1 MNHMNKVALTIAT
14 EDYDH
19 VRDLFDG
26 TVAVEG
32 VDLTVLR
39 FQVEEMF
46 YRFVNH
52 REWDVSEMSFAK
64 CVGLIAA
71 GDRSLVPIP
80 VFVSRAFRHSSIYLR
95 ADSTLA
101 KPEDLIGK
109 RIGVPE
115 WAQTAAV
122 YTRGMLHHYY
132 GLDLASIN
140 WVQGGVNQA
149 GRKEKIPLH
158 LPPGI
163 NLTVQPDKSLTDMLL
178 AGEIDA
184 IMSARPPTPITEN
197 DGRIKR
203 MFSNSRED
211 EMKYWRDTGIFPI
224 MHIVVLRREVYEKHR
239 WLAANLV
246 SAFETAKNRSLKRAA
261 DVTLSM
267 FPLPWLASYSDL
279 SRSFLGDDFWPYGV
293 EKNQP
298 TLQAF
303 FDYAFEQGIAAK
315 RLEPKDFFAAETL
328 SKFKV

>member
-1 MNHMNKVALTIAT
+1 MNKVPLTLAT
-14 EDYDH
+14 GDYDH

-26 TVAVEG
+26 TVSVDG
-32 VDLTVLR
+32 VDLTILR

-46 YRFVNH
+46 YRFMNH

-95 ADSTLA
+95 ADSTLT

-132 GLDLASIN
+132 GIDLASIE
-140 WVQGGVNQA
+140 WFQGGVNQA
-149 GRKEKIPLH
+149 GRKEKIPLDM
-158 LPPGI
+158 PPGVK
-163 NLTVQPDKSLTDMLL
+163 LTVCPGKSLTEMLL

-184 IMSARPPTPITEN
+184 VMSARPPTPITDN

-203 MFSNSRED
+203 LFVDAREA

-224 MHIVVLRREVYEKHR
+224 MHVVVLRREVYEKHR

-246 SAFETAKNRSLKRAA
+246 SAFEAAKNRSLERAA

-267 FPLPWLASYSDL
+267 FPLPWLANYADL
-279 SRSFLGDDFWPYGV
+279 SRSFMGDDFWPYGID
-293 EKNQP
+293 KNLP
-298 TLQAF
+298 TVQAF
-303 FDYAFEQGIAAK
+303 FDYAHEQGVAAK
-315 RLEPKDFFAAETL
+315 RLEPKDFFAPETL
-328 SKFKV
+328 TKFKV